1 MRFLTIDPMKSRC
14 WCGSTG
20 ASLLPHYQDKTLNKL
35 NEPSAFRA
43 AYGPWALITGASD
56 GTGAAFARRLASLGL
71 NIVLIARREGP
82 LNALSQELKQQYG
95 VETRTASIDLYQNG
109 AGQRVIDAANG
120 LDVGLFVS
128 NAGSDPNG
136 SAFLTAPLS
145 VWQEMMQR
153 NIAALVEPAH
163 HFVNSM
169 VERGRGGII
178 VMSSGAA
185 LGGQAGGVVYSA
197 TKAFGLNF
205 AESLWAELS
214 PKGVDVICAVCGAM
228 NTPSLNKL
236 LDERNLSVPGLLEP
250 DDVIETLLERLGETP
265 LHVFAFQ
272 GNDAHSQKVEDE
284 RRQRLALMEQM
295 SKAFY
300 GDVSH

>member
-1 MRFLTIDPMKSRC
+1 MS
-14 WCGSTG
+14 
-20 ASLLPHYQDKTLNKL
+20 KL
-35 NEPSAFRA
+35 NTPSSFKAT
-43 AYGPWALITGASD
+43 YGPWAVITGASD

-71 NIVLIARREGP
+71 NILLIARRED
-82 LNALSQELKQQYG
+82 LLSLLSEELKQQYG
-95 VETRTASIDLYQNG
+95 VETRTATVDLYQTG
-109 AGQRVIDAANG
+109 AAQRVIDAASG
-120 LDVGLFVS
+120 LDIGLFVS

-136 SAFLTAPLS
+136 SGFLTAQLAA
-145 VWQEMMQR
+145 WQDMIQR
-153 NIAALVEPAH
+153 NITALVEPTY
-163 HFVNSM
+163 HFAAAM
-169 VERGRGGII
+169 VERGCGGII

-214 PKGVDVICAVCGAM
+214 PKGVDVLCAVCGAM

-236 LDERNLSVPGLLEP
+236 LDARNLSVPGLLEP
-250 DDVIETLLERLGETP
+250 DDVIETLLQRLGDTP

-272 GNDAHSQKVEDE
+272 GNEAHSQKVEEE
-284 RRQRLALMEQM
+284 RRQRLALMEEV

-300 GDVSH
+300 GDLSH